1 MLSDLAIYVEDLVK
15 SMGVWSPIVSSL
27 LILCESMLP
36 ILPLFV
42 FITINFM
49 AFGHFG
55 GFIISW
61 IFTCLGCFLSYYLV
75 YKNLGNW
82 FSKKQKN
89 LKIIND
95 MVVYVKK
102 LEIPT
107 LSALISCPFTPAF
120 AINIAAGLCRIE
132 FKKFAVS
139 ILVGKIFMVYFWGF
153 IGLGLIESFKNPV
166 VLVKVLI
173 MILLAYLASVI
184 INKIIKDKI
193 K

>member
-1 MLSDLAIYVEDLVK
+1 MLSDISLYIEELVR
-15 SMGVWSPIVSSL
+15 SLGAWSPIISCL

-36 ILPLFV
+36 VLPLFV

-49 AFGHFG
+49 AFGYFI

-75 YKNLGNW
+75 KKNFGKW
-82 FSKKQKN
+82 FSKKQNDFK
-89 LKIIND
+89 LIED

-107 LSALISCPFTPAF
+107 LAAFISCPFTPAF
-120 AINIAAGLCRIE
+120 AINIAAGLCNIK
-132 FKKFAVS
+132 FKKFAIS
-139 ILVGKIFMVYFWGF
+139 ILIGKIFMVYFWGF
-153 IGLGLIESFKNPV
+153 IGLGLLESFKEPV
-166 VLVKVLI
+166 VLIKVLI
-173 MILLAYLASVI
+173 MVLLAYLASVI

-193 K
+193 Q